1 MLWLTIATQNVKSAP
16 NSILNLATVVKNQK
30 IQKSTDLSCAKKTKS
45 GLDENIFFFF
55 FSFTIYMYLCIYP
68 TAFSLLS

>member
-30 IQKSTDLSCAKKTKS
+30 IQKSTDLSCAKKNKKW
-45 GLDENIFFFF
+45 LRRNHFFFF
-55 FSFTIYMYLCIYP
+55 FFIYHLYVFVHLP
-68 TAFSLLS
+68 NRV